1 MSHKYSPFHHSRG
14 ASGRYFHPTEKVW
27 IIRTGTKWEIVEQ
40 NPEGG
45 WITERAGSLI
55 EAVES
60 FKARGK

>member
-1 MSHKYSPFHHSRG
+1 
-14 ASGRYFHPTEKVW
+14 VW